1 MEADLFTP
9 LLAMAVRFTLVLTVM
24 LFIVVFERNTWSDTS
39 GHE

>member
-9 LLAMAVRFTLVLTVM
+9 LLAMGLRFTLVLSVM
-24 LFIVVFERNTWSDTS
+24 LFVVALGRETWNDSS